1 MLKPGQRSWLLSCLL
16 ALLCLLLVV
25 GCTSGNQSNQK
36 PAATKTPPKTTV
48 TQTGTAAPN
57 ATPSATATPIAA
69 CNGKLP
75 SVVVPDGSTLV
86 GAVTTT
92 GATTGC
98 AYRVKQDLKT
108 VGSFFKTQM
117 GAKGWTF
124 LNERQ
129 EGPLAMVQT
138 YFQNQE
144 FATITLSQHDQDPH
158 STDFTISVETSQ

>member
-1 MLKPGQRSWLLSCLL
+1 MLRPGQRPWILSCLL
-16 ALLCLLLVV
+16 ALLCLLLVA

-108 VGSFFKTQM
+108 VDDFFKTQM
-117 GAKGWTF
+117 GARGWTF

-138 YFQNQE
+138 YFQNQT

>member
-1 MLKPGQRSWLLSCLL
+1 MLKPGQRSWVLACLL
-16 ALLCLLLVV
+16 ALLCLLLFV

-48 TQTGTAAPN
+48 TQTGTVVAD

-75 SVVVPDGSTLV
+75 AIVVPDGSALV
-86 GAVTTT
+86 GAVTST
-92 GATTGC
+92 GATVGC
-98 AYRVKQDLKT
+98 AYRIKQDLKT
-108 VGSFFKTQM
+108 VDTFFKTQM
-117 GAKGWTF
+117 GARSWTF

-138 YFQNQE
+138 YFQNQD

-158 STDFTISVETSQ
+158 TTDFTISVETSQ